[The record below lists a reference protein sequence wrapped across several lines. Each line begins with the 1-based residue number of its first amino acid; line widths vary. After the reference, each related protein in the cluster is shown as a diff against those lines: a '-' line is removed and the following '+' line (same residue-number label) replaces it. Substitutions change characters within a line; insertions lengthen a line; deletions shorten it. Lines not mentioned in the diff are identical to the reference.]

1 MRLATLY
8 GIVKQSG
15 GYVTV
20 NSVVDEGTT
29 FDIFLPR
36 YGETKRGEQ
45 PKSEEGVT
53 EGGSESILLVE
64 DEEMVRRSASILL
77 QRLGYTVIEASNGE
91 EALELAG
98 SYPQPLALLL
108 TDLIMPGLNGV
119 ELARRIAEM
128 RPDIRVLIMSG
139 YAGDE
144 LERRG
149 AEDLRLLAKPFTR
162 RTLARRVRDALDG

>member
-1 MRLATLY
+1 M
-8 GIVKQSG
+8 
-15 GYVTV
+15 
-20 NSVVDEGTT
+20 
-29 FDIFLPR
+29 
-36 YGETKRGEQ
+36 
-45 PKSEEGVT
+45 
-53 EGGSESILLVE
+53 
-64 DEEMVRRSASILL
+64 L

-149 AEDLRLLAKPFTR
+149 AEDLQLLAKLV
-162 RTLARRVRDALDG
+162 RTHTHRPELPACKLAAVEAAACLPIKYRFARP